1 MRIQEADALIRRA
14 VSSDADALTDLINRA
29 FKRVESFLID
39 GDRIDLQTVQGLLG
53 KGTFLLAEE
62 GGTLAGCV
70 YVEPRGERAYLGLL
84 SVDPH
89 RQKAGLGSSLMNAA
103 EDFCVHA
110 GCRFIDL
117 QIVNVRRELPG
128 FYHHRGYFETGTAP
142 FVPGLNPKV
151 PCHFVKMS
159 KPLK

>member
-1 MRIQEADALIRRA
+1 MATH
-14 VSSDADALTDLINRA
+14 SDADAINFLINTA
-29 FKRVESFLID
+29 FKRAESFLID
-39 GDRIDLQTVQGLLG
+39 GNRIDLQAVQSLLEKG
-53 KGTFLLAEE
+53 KFLVTEE
-62 GGTLAGCV
+62 DGTLAGCV

-89 RQKAGLGSSLMNAA
+89 RQKAGLGSMLMKAA
-103 EDFCVHA
+103 EDYCRNI

-117 QIVNVRRELPG
+117 QIVNLRQELPS
-128 FYHHRGYFETGTAP
+128 FYHHRGYVETGTAP